1 MNHRTAAAASWS
13 WFATA
18 GELLLVVWSI
28 PLAILLFGLP
38 IVLAIRVAIEITER
52 LLGR

>member
-1 MNHRTAAAASWS
+1 MTYRTAGAASLS
-13 WFATA
+13 WLATG
-18 GELLLVVWSI
+18 GELLLVIWSI

-38 IVLAIRVAIEITER
+38 IVLAIRLAVEIGER